1 MSVAKTTP
9 RITGSHLVANVTEPG
24 DIALYVTAVL
34 VILVV
39 GLALLGMD
47 TVLERLDRRRRRKAG
62 ARRSLWSSTDSG
74 GDRPAQDVHG

>member
-1 MSVAKTTP
+1 
-9 RITGSHLVANVTEPG
+9 VANVTEPG

-62 ARRSLWSSTDSG
+62 ARRSL
-74 GDRPAQDVHG
+74 